1 MSYNNIDENRDELL
15 NNIPIGI
22 LILNKD
28 KNINNNY
35 KITYCNELA
44 IKLLSIPK
52 DNDIN
57 NFIKNLNDYLE
68 YSPFEKNNKTTLND
82 HIFLTKKSNNKI
94 FIHNEHLMYIKVNK
108 VKDKIY
114 VLIDNYEEERKNI
127 QQKFIQNIGY
137 QYLLTLYHEI
147 NNPINSLLSILSEI
161 SGINNLNIKRI
172 ELLIFLIRLFLKNF
186 ILYFQ
191 IFSLTHIEKERNS
204 TINLQNIFGRISNKF
219 IKLFEYKKI
228 NKIQNLNF
236 LNGKSAN
243 YDYFLFKNLIKMIF
257 VYFYQKSKIESEFSI
272 NIELLKNKENII
284 KIRFSNKNI
293 EEEKLKHYSNEE
305 LINIEKI
312 NISEYN
318 SNIQTLKITEKI
330 IKKLINILKIESEYN
345 FDSNNNNEIIIYIKI
360 NNEITFGSENDLEE
374 FSENNE
380 KHIELMR
387 KLSRSITSK
396 TSENTKNENDN
407 NYISEFSF
415 KSFYSFNKEDYT
427 KDKVSNFKRSLKKNH
442 TNFIIHKTKSLNLR
456 KNLNLSLFKGIFNN
470 EFQKMKKNFEKEETN
485 FIHHCKSFNNNNSIN
500 KIINNLKEIET
511 ENLNEIILEENE
523 LYSSNLINE
532 KKNKDLNLNK
542 INIEEK
548 ENNKNKCLCKDVMIV
563 DDEQFNLSC
572 LSNNLKKINILCD
585 SCNDGEE
592 CLNLIKKKIEKKC
605 SCQKSNYKLILLD
618 VVMPKI
624 NGIDTMKNIQKLVDD
639 KKINN
644 LNIIF
649 ISASVDKKIIFDLQK
664 NFTVIKDFLSKPVK
678 LSKIKDI
685 VKRYYYD
692 C

>member
-22 LILNKD
+22 LILIKD

-127 QQKFIQNIGY
+127 QQQFIQNIGY

-272 NIELLKNKENII
+272 NIELLKNKENTI

-345 FDSNNNNEIIIYIKI
+345 FDSNDGNEIIIYIKI

-380 KHIELMR
+380 KHIEFMR
-387 KLSRSITSK
+387 KLSRSVTSK

-415 KSFYSFNKEDYT
+415 KSFYSFNKEDYS

-456 KNLNLSLFKGIFNN
+456 KNLNLNLFKGIFNN
-470 EFQKMKKNFEKEETN
+470 EFQKIKKNFEKEETN

-500 KIINNLKEIET
+500 KIINNLKEIKT
-511 ENLNEIILEENE
+511 ENLNEIILEENDC
-523 LYSSNLINE
+523 YSSNLINE

-548 ENNKNKCLCKDVMIV
+548 KNNKNKCLCKDVMIV

-624 NGIDTMKNIQKLVDD
+624 NGIDTIKNIQKLVDD

>member
-1 MSYNNIDENRDELL
+1 
-15 NNIPIGI
+15 
-22 LILNKD
+22 
-28 KNINNNY
+28 
-35 KITYCNELA
+35 
-44 IKLLSIPK
+44 
-52 DNDIN
+52 
-57 NFIKNLNDYLE
+57 
-68 YSPFEKNNKTTLND
+68 
-82 HIFLTKKSNNKI
+82 
-94 FIHNEHLMYIKVNK
+94 
-108 VKDKIY
+108 
-114 VLIDNYEEERKNI
+114 
-127 QQKFIQNIGY
+127 
-137 QYLLTLYHEI
+137 
-147 NNPINSLLSILSEI
+147 
-161 SGINNLNIKRI
+161 
-172 ELLIFLIRLFLKNF
+172 
-186 ILYFQ
+186 
-191 IFSLTHIEKERNS
+191 
-204 TINLQNIFGRISNKF
+204 
-219 IKLFEYKKI
+219 
-228 NKIQNLNF
+228 
-236 LNGKSAN
+236 
-243 YDYFLFKNLIKMIF
+243 MIF

-272 NIELLKNKENII
+272 NIELLKNKENTI
-284 KIRFSNKNI
+284 KIRFSNKNL

-330 IKKLINILKIESEYN
+330 IKKLIKILKIESEYN
-345 FDSNNNNEIIIYIKI
+345 FDSNDNNEIIIYIKL
-360 NNEITFGSENDLEE
+360 NNEITFGSDNDLEE
-374 FSENNE
+374 ITENNE
-380 KHIELMR
+380 KHIEYMR
-387 KLSRSITSK
+387 KLSRSVTSK

-407 NYISEFSF
+407 NNYISEFSF
-415 KSFYSFNKEDYT
+415 KSFYSYNKEDYS
-427 KDKVSNFKRSLKKNH
+427 KDKVSNFKKSLKKNH
-442 TNFIIHKTKSLNLR
+442 TSNFIIHKTKSLNLR

-470 EFQKMKKNFEKEETN
+470 EFQKIKKNFEKEKEETN
-485 FIHHCKSFNNNNSIN
+485 FIHHCKSFNNKNSIN

-548 ENNKNKCLCKDVMIV
+548 ENNKNKCLCNDVMIV

-649 ISASVDKKIIFDLQK
+649 ISASVEKKLFLIYKKILQLLKIFYL
-664 NFTVIKDFLSKPVK
+664 NLLNSRR
-678 LSKIKDI
+678 LKISLKGIIMI
-685 VKRYYYD
+685 VKYYF
-692 C
+692 

>member
-127 QQKFIQNIGY
+127 QQQFIQNIGY

-415 KSFYSFNKEDYT
+415 KSFYSFNKEDYS

-456 KNLNLSLFKGIFNN
+456 KNLNLNLFKGIFNN

>member
-1 MSYNNIDENRDELL
+1 MSYNNIDENREELL

-57 NFIKNLNDYLE
+57 IFIKNLNDYLE

-114 VLIDNYEEERKNI
+114 VLIDNYEDERKNI
-127 QQKFIQNIGY
+127 QQQFIQNIGY

-228 NKIQNLNF
+228 NKTQNLKI

-272 NIELLKNKENII
+272 NIELLKNKENTI

-293 EEEKLKHYSNEE
+293 EEEKLKYYSNEE

-345 FDSNNNNEIIIYIKI
+345 FDSNDGNEIIIYIKI

-380 KHIELMR
+380 KHIEFMR
-387 KLSRSITSK
+387 KLSRSVTSK

-415 KSFYSFNKEDYT
+415 KSFCSFSKEDYS
-427 KDKVSNFKRSLKKNH
+427 KDKVSNFKRSLKKNPS
-442 TNFIIHKTKSLNLR
+442 NFIHKTKSLNLR

-470 EFQKMKKNFEKEETN
+470 EFQKIKKNFEKEETN
-485 FIHHCKSFNNNNSIN
+485 FIHHCKSFNNKNSIN
-500 KIINNLKEIET
+500 KIRNNLKEIET
-511 ENLNEIILEENE
+511 DNLNEIILEENDC
-523 LYSSNLINE
+523 YSSNLINE

-664 NFTVIKDFLSKPVK
+664 NFTVIKDFLTKPVK
-678 LSKIKDI
+678 LSKIKDM

>member
-127 QQKFIQNIGY
+127 QQQFIQNIGY

-415 KSFYSFNKEDYT
+415 KSFYSFNKEDYS